1 MKPNIIHTDEYVI
14 FINNDSAMMPQLMP
28 GSMLAGH
35 YIETYAWATQASGVY
50 AIVLDSGRVLIRRI
64 KENDLLSNGRLT
76 VYCDHPEHPSMTIDA
91 DTIHSLYFI
100 EEIIKQ
106 AVK

>member
-1 MKPNIIHTDEYVI
+1 MKPNIIHTDEHVI

-35 YIETYAWATQASGVY
+35 YVETYAWSEQHSGVY

-64 KENDLLSNGRLT
+64 KENDLLSKGTLT
-76 VYCDHPEHPSMTIDA
+76 VHSDNEEHAKLILEVDS
-91 DTIHSLYFI
+91 IHSLYSI

-106 AVK
+106 AVV